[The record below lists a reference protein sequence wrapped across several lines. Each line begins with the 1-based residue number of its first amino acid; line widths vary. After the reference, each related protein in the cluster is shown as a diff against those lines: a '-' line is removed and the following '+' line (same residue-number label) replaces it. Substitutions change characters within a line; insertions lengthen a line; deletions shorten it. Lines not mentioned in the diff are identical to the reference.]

1 LEYYAARKAL
11 GFPLASQELKSEL
24 LQEEGKSS

>member
-11 GFPLASQELKSEL
+11 GFPLASQELRDEL
-24 LQEEGKSS
+24 LQNEEKSL